1 MITSLWLALLFA
13 QPATAG
19 PVAPAAPAAPVAP
32 AAPAGPAA
40 QPAPP
45 AASGPAEAAPPE
57 EPAASATA
65 PAAAAPGSQPP
76 AAPPPKPPAPATPTA
91 PPQDASP
98 LPREACVFGGLVYRS
113 GTLPPRAGFSLAGS
127 FQSRYAALPAGLELG
142 WAFDF
147 AYASFSQAVEANLVS
162 SQSQSTFGLLQ
173 TAALRAG
180 AFRYWLGVGGG
191 LMIANQDK
199 APFARAAAGAD
210 LPFDQQ
216 TGVQLRVGYAH
227 MLTSSTVQAG
237 DRTYDRIG
245 NPLDIHAGLFY
256 RFR

>member
-13 QPATAG
+13 QPATPG
-19 PVAPAAPAAPVAP
+19 PGAPAA
-32 AAPAGPAA
+32 
-40 QPAPP
+40 PAPP
-45 AASGPAEAAPPE
+45 AASGPAEAAPP

-76 AAPPPKPPAPATPTA
+76 AAPPPQPPTPAPP

-127 FQSRYAALPAGLELG
+127 FQSRYATLPAGLELG

-147 AYASFSQAVEANLVS
+147 AYASFSQAIEANLVS

-173 TAALRAG
+173 TAALHAG

-227 MLTSSTVQAG
+227 MLTSSTAQSG